1 VRLIEFICF
10 ERAIED
16 CGIGKMIHEGK
27 MNFELAPFQAKHLEI
42 KQLPN
47 DKFAGSEAT
56 LPNLQ
61 ITS

>member
-1 VRLIEFICF
+1 
-10 ERAIED
+10 
-16 CGIGKMIHEGK
+16 MIHEGK